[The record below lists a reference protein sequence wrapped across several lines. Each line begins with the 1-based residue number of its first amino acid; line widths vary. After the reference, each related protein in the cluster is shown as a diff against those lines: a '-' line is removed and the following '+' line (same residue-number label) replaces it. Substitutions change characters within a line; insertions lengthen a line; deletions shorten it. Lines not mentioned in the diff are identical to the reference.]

1 MDVYQ
6 QLAYNSSRWTF
17 GPLLSLLIRLKCE
30 GQENIPQ
37 EGGALLVANHRNPFL
52 DPFAMA
58 IKIGRPVNF
67 MAASVFFRLPV
78 FGRVYHAWGAVPL
91 EISGGEKSKR
101 SIESAVSLLEEGEL
115 VGMFP
120 EGVHTI
126 ANARKVHKVRGF
138 KTGFV
143 RMALLARAPI
153 VPVALIGR
161 GERTLVRFP
170 PSIVKPFFDHPDY
183 QDGAEIRYYKKLL
196 VRIGKPLDLSGF
208 YDEEFTNQLLSRI
221 STKVRRIIVDLYNGD
236 DLDRLMTGDELFD
249 MASGKV

>member
-1 MDVYQ
+1 MDGYQ
-6 QLAYNSSRWTF
+6 QLIYNSSRWTF

-37 EGGALLVANHRNPFL
+37 EGGALVVANHRNPFL

-58 IKIGRPVNF
+58 VKIARPVNF
-67 MAASVFFRLPV
+67 MAASVFFSLPV
-78 FGRVYHAWGAVPL
+78 VGRVYHAWGAVPL
-91 EISGGEKSKR
+91 EISGGEKSR
-101 SIESAVSLLEEGEL
+101 RCLENAVSLLEEGEL

-126 ANARKVHKVRGF
+126 ANTRKVHKIRTF

-143 RMALLARAPI
+143 RIALLARAPV

-161 GERTLVRFP
+161 GERTLARFP
-170 PSIVKPFFDHPDY
+170 PSMVKPFFDHPDFE
-183 QDGAEIRYYKKLL
+183 DGAEIRYYKRLL

-208 YDEEFTNQLLSRI
+208 YDEEATSQLI
-221 STKVRRIIVDLYNGD
+221 SHINGKVRQIVIKLYNGD
-236 DLDRLMTGDELFD
+236 DLDRFMTGEEPFD
-249 MASGKV
+249 IASNKV